1 MAATDVRRQK
11 VVVVAISSN
20 TLNTFVSY
28 TLKITQFKRLAAN
41 KSNNFNEY
49 FGFGHPLNL
58 HQDLARYS

>member
-28 TLKITQFKRLAAN
+28 TLKITQFERLAAN

-49 FGFGHPLNL
+49 FGFGHPF
-58 HQDLARYS
+58 SK